1 MEHPQTQKS
10 PIKNT
15 KNDRLFLYL
24 ISYSLS
30 WLFIPYFL
38 PQGLITFLK
47 PYALLVAKIVPNIVV
62 FANNS
67 PNPDL
72 VLCVFAMQW
81 LSCPFF
87 VTLLLQRAW
96 YLEKE
101 KISFSKRLCFIIIS
115 FALLYSII
123 FLPEQIYID
132 PFSFSRIDRICKL
145 LHNYLW
151 YNFFLAF
158 SMVCSTTLLVAAL
171 IFVLTGSRR
180 LSDVFG
186 RK

>member
-1 MEHPQTQKS
+1 MEHLQTQKS

-47 PYALLVAKIVPNIVV
+47 PYALLVAKIIPNIVV
-62 FANNS
+62 FANYS

-72 VLCVFAMQW
+72 VLFVFVVQW
-81 LSCPFF
+81 LSFPFYVIYF
-87 VTLLLQRAW
+87 LQKAW
-96 YLEKE
+96 HLKKG
-101 KISFSKRLCFIIIS
+101 KIGFFRRLCLIIIL
-115 FALLYSII
+115 FAGLYAMVC
-123 FLPEQIYID
+123 LPEQSQIGHSSIIKMKA
-132 PFSFSRIDRICKL
+132 FEELI
-145 LHNYLW
+145 HNYLW
-151 YNFFLAF
+151 PNFLFAHWLVCTAAF
-158 SMVCSTTLLVAAL
+158 FTFGL
-171 IFVLTGSRR
+171 IGSLTGSRR

-186 RK
+186 QK

>member
-38 PQGLITFLK
+38 PQGFITFLK
-47 PYALLVAKIVPNIVV
+47 PYALLVAKIIPNIVV
-62 FANNS
+62 FANYS
-67 PNPDL
+67 PDPDL
-72 VLCVFAMQW
+72 VLCVFATHWM
-81 LSCPFF
+81 LCPLYIILF
-87 VTLLLQRAW
+87 LKRNW
-96 YLEKE
+96 YLEKR
-101 KISFSKRLCFIIIS
+101 KIGFFKRLCLIIIL
-115 FALLYSII
+115 FAFLYAII
-123 FLPEQIYID
+123 FLPEQWQLGNSPLIKT
-132 PFSFSRIDRICKL
+132 RGL
-145 LHNYLW
+145 EELMHNYLW
-151 YNFFLAF
+151 PNFFFAF
-158 SMVCSTTLLVAAL
+158 AEVCTATFLIFAL
-171 IFVLTGSRR
+171 IFLLTGPRP